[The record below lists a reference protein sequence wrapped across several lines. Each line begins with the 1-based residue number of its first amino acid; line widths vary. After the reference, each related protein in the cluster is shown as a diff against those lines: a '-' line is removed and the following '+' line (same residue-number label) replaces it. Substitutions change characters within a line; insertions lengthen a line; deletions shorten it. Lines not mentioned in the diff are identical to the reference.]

1 MKVSLKISAHKN
13 TFYILGPR
21 WQVKEGPCVVC
32 TIKPEHL
39 SIYLYVVSGVEQH
52 PVNDFAR
59 PRSSEKIESI
69 MISCAIPTYQPTYL
83 PKNRPSLR
91 KSDDFLTR
99 P

>member
-1 MKVSLKISAHKN
+1 MASQRRPVRCLYNQA
-13 TFYILGPR
+13 R
-21 WQVKEGPCVVC
+21 A
-32 TIKPEHL
+32 